1 MKLLRKVL
9 EYALVICIILE
20 FNTVYTAVPIIKF
33 IVQIIPV
40 PILLLLIFMRHQYL
54 SKNMGFVI
62 FAFLIGSIFP
72 MLNLSTDAYIA
83 YIKTFIVILPLL
95 FIYLYQKKKSS
106 YEDYL
111 SLFFRYSNTM
121 VVLATVSV
129 IMWLL
134 CSILQ
139 ILPMTGMY
147 PYNWGDKALF
157 VPSYYNIYFETQG
170 LNLFGEWTRRN
181 DGIFNEGPMHNMALC
196 VALTIEYFLRIKR
209 SKKKIAILV
218 IAIITSFTTTGQMF
232 LIALLAWHLFNNTII
247 SKYRFLIIF
256 SVPILIYGV
265 YTLANMSM
273 KFKEEASGDNS
284 VNYRSADIENCI
296 DAGLANPI
304 LGVGIIQKGD
314 ITLWKGQK
322 LGQSNSLFAVFACGG
337 IYMLLLYLGAILIIP
352 MIYFKKFGYRNWLLT
367 MIFFLGLFTITVSFL
382 RYLTLL
388 FLAWGLS
395 NLDFKRWNINRK
407 QIS

>member
-1 MKLLRKVL
+1 MKLLRRIL
-9 EYALVICIILE
+9 EYVLVICIILE

-33 IVQIIPV
+33 MVQILPV
-40 PILLLLIFMRHQYL
+40 PILLILIFMTPQHL
-54 SKNMGFVI
+54 SKNMGFI
-62 FAFLIGSIFP
+62 FFIFLIGSIFP
-72 MLNLSTDAYIA
+72 VFNLNTDAYIA
-83 YIKTFIVILPLL
+83 YIKIYIVILPLL
-95 FIYLYQKKKSS
+95 FIYLCQRKKSS
-106 YEDYL
+106 YENYL

-121 VVLATVSV
+121 VVLAAVSI

-139 ILPMTGMY
+139 IIPMTGMY

-196 VALTIEYFLRIKR
+196 VALIIEYFLRNKR
-209 SKKKIAILV
+209 SKKKITILV
-218 IAIITSFTTTGQMF
+218 ITIFTSFTTTGQMF
-232 LIALLAWHLFNNTII
+232 LIALLAWHLLNSTVINR
-247 SKYRFLIIF
+247 YRFLIII
-256 SVPILIYGV
+256 SLPVLIYGV
-265 YTLANMSM
+265 YTLADISM
-273 KFKEEASGDNS
+273 KFKEEASGDYS
-284 VNYRSADIENCI
+284 VNARTADIENCI
-296 DAGLANPI
+296 DAGFANPI
-304 LGVGIIQKGD
+304 LGVGIIQKDD

-337 IYMLLLYLGAILIIP
+337 VYMLLLYLGSLLVMPI
-352 MIYFKKFGYRNWLLT
+352 IYFKKFRYRNWLLA
-367 MIFFLGLFTITVSFL
+367 MIFFLFLFTITVSFL

-395 NLDFKRWNINRK
+395 NLDFKRWNISQK